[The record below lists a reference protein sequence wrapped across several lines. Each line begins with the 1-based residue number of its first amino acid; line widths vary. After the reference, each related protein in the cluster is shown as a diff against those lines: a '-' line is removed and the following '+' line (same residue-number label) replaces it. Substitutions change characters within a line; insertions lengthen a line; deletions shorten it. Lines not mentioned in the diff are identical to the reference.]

1 MALCEQCGIEHDG
14 TFGSGRF
21 CCRSCSNRYIALHQS
36 PEAKA
41 RKVAKG
47 KKNLRNDTQL
57 GKPHTEETKRKISES
72 VRKAFEDPA
81 LRYKISVSSRGR
93 VVSASTRRKIS
104 EAVRLSHREGRNKG
118 WISRNIHSYAE
129 EFWKSVLDTNGI
141 SYIQEFKVLKSSIGA
156 PGGGC
161 YFLDFL
167 LEGNVDLEIDGKQ
180 HYELSRRLHDQSRD
194 TYLESAGFRVYRIQY
209 KNPKNSLVVK
219 EDIDRFLSWYRDY
232 LGVG

>member
-1 MALCEQCGIEHDG
+1 MALCEQCGKEHDG

-21 CCRSCSNRYIALHQS
+21 CCRSCSNKYVALHQS

-41 RKVAKG
+41 RKVATG

-72 VRKAFEDPA
+72 VRKALEDST
-81 LRYKISVSSRGR
+81 LRYKMSISSRGR
-93 VVSASTRRKIS
+93 VVSPSTRRKIS
-104 EAVRLSHREGRNKG
+104 EALRLSHKEGRNKG

-129 EFWKSVLDTNGI
+129 EFWKSVLDNNSI
-141 SYIQEFKVLKSSIGA
+141 NYIQEFKVLKSSIGA

-180 HYELSRRLHDQSRD
+180 HYELSRKEHDKIRD
-194 TYLESAGFRVYRIQY
+194 SYLESAGFKVYRIKY
-209 KNPKNSLVVK
+209 KDPRNSLIVK
-219 EDIDRFLSWYRDY
+219 EDIDKFLSWYKEYRD
-232 LGVG
+232 VG